1 MKPPKEYAKELSI
14 EMCSVTDVVKPNFAS
29 NKKAVIAV
37 DKILQIL
44 NTLAKPEYVAFL
56 TNDLFKIDG
65 QEYDTHAHG
74 YDLQNYFEQVKTEIN
89 NLK

>member
-29 NKKAVIAV
+29 NKKALIAV
-37 DKILQIL
+37 DKVIETTIFFRDSINYYSILQ
-44 NTLAKPEYVAFL
+44 
-56 TNDLFKIDG
+56 
-65 QEYDTHAHG
+65 
-74 YDLQNYFEQVKTEIN
+74 YFEQVKTEII